1 MGTPLA
7 WTTDDPENDLFNSL
21 NQDLGDHAWMIDM
34 DMDCSQTDASGTFQ
48 FSTIF
53 SLGGEAGEPDI
64 SQDQCQGDFGT
75 FSKQVSFQKYHVGK
89 CGAFNTFAYGQDS
102 CKIESLTC

>member
-7 WTTDDPENDLFNSL
+7 WTTDDPENDLFNGL
-21 NQDLGDHAWMIDM
+21 NEGLGDHAWLIDM
-34 DMDCSQTDASGTFQ
+34 DMDCSQADSDGTFQ

-53 SLGGEAGEPDI
+53 SLGGESGEPEV
-64 SQDQCQGDFGT
+64 SQDHCDGDLGT
-75 FSKQVSFQKYHVGK
+75 VMKFSSQKYHVGK
-89 CGAFNTFAYGQDS
+89 CGAFNSFAYGQGS